1 MVVTFRSVAFNT
13 DSPEILFI
21 SPRPYGSDLAN
32 WLIHEL
38 MRYDRRAQPM
48 IAQSGG
54 GWLVRFRF
62 HGASYDFSVRFQ
74 YPDWIGVLERHRG
87 LLSRLFR
94 WPRKGVELE
103 AVAFVDAML
112 SSSQLVSDVYWR
124 YDDGGEEATN
134 E

>member
-13 DSPEILFI
+13 GVPEILFI

-38 MRYDRRAQPM
+38 ARYDRRAQPM

-62 HGASYDFSVRFQ
+62 RGASYDLSIRFQ
-74 YPDWIGVLERHRG
+74 YPGWVGVLERQRG

-94 WPRKGVELE
+94 WQRKGIELD
-103 AVAFVDAML
+103 AVAFVDSVLA
-112 SSSQLVSDVYWR
+112 SSQLVTDIQWR
-124 YDDGGEEATN
+124 YDDGEEEAMHD
-134 E
+134 